1 MTQAA
6 SSPRVVILTASYGA
20 GHNRVAEALAREF
33 RRAGAWPLVV
43 DHFQV
48 LVHPRFDA
56 VTQALYGVV
65 LRRAQALWR
74 LAYWWGDQLRG
85 DSPLLLG
92 ANRLGATRLARLLD
106 TVAADHVVSVHPTPA
121 AALSFLARRG
131 RRIPS
136 HTAVLTDFVAHGQ
149 WLSSHVDR
157 YCAPADSVAEGLVR
171 RGAPAQRVAVTGI
184 PVDNEFAQPRDR
196 PAVRRAM
203 GWSAREPLVLVMAGS
218 AGGLGRLEEAAQVV
232 AALKPRCQGVAV
244 AGRDETLRRRLA
256 ARTKGV
262 GERLRVVGYADN
274 VRDLMTA
281 ADAIVTK
288 AGAVTLA
295 EALAAELPVVCFGS
309 LAGHEVRNERFVVG
323 AGAALAARSS
333 DGLAGVLA
341 SLLGDTRL
349 LHTVRDRIREL
360 RRPEAARHVVRLVL
374 GAGRLVRERAS

>member
-1 MTQAA
+1 MTHGSA
-6 SSPRVVILTASYGA
+6 PRVVILTASYGE

-33 RRAGAWPLVV
+33 CRAGASPLVV
-43 DHFQV
+43 EHFRA
-48 LVHPRFDA
+48 LVHPWFDTL
-56 VTQALYGVV
+56 TQGLYRAV
-65 LRRAQALWR
+65 LRRAPALWR

-92 ANRLGATRLARLLD
+92 ANRLGAARLAHLLD

-157 YCAPADSVAEGLVR
+157 YCAPAEAVAEGLVR
-171 RGAPAQRVAVTGI
+171 RGAPAKRVAVTGI
-184 PVDNEFAQPRDR
+184 PIDSEFAQPRDR
-196 PAVRRAM
+196 PAVRRAL

-218 AGGLGRLEEAAQVV
+218 AGSLGRLEEATQVI
-232 AALKPRCQGVAV
+232 AALEPRCQGLAV
-244 AGRDETLRRRLA
+244 AGRDEALRRRLA
-256 ARTKGV
+256 TRTKAA

-274 VRDLMTA
+274 VRDLMAA

-295 EALAAELPVVCFGS
+295 EALAAELPVICFGS
-309 LAGHEVRNERFVVG
+309 LAGHEARNERFVVG
-323 AGAALAARSS
+323 AGAALAAPSS
-333 DGLAGVLA
+333 GDLAGVLA
-341 SLLGDTRL
+341 SFLGDARL
-349 LHTVRDRIREL
+349 LHTMRDRIREL

>member
-1 MTQAA
+1 MTHGSA
-6 SSPRVVILTASYGA
+6 PRVVILTASYGE

-33 RRAGAWPLVV
+33 CRAGASPLVV
-43 DHFQV
+43 EHFRA
-48 LVHPRFDA
+48 LVHPWFDTL
-56 VTQALYGVV
+56 TQGLYRAV
-65 LRRAQALWR
+65 LRRAPALWR

-92 ANRLGATRLARLLD
+92 ANRLGAARLAHLLD

-157 YCAPADSVAEGLVR
+157 YCAPAEAVAEGLVR
-171 RGAPAQRVAVTGI
+171 RGAPAKRVAVTGI
-184 PVDNEFAQPRDR
+184 PIDSEFAQSRDR
-196 PAVRRAM
+196 PAVRRAL

-218 AGGLGRLEEAAQVV
+218 AGSLGRLEEATQVI
-232 AALKPRCQGVAV
+232 AALEPRCQGLAV
-244 AGRDETLRRRLA
+244 AGRDEALRRRLA
-256 ARTKGV
+256 TRTKAA

-274 VRDLMTA
+274 VRDLMAA

-295 EALAAELPVVCFGS
+295 EALAAELPVICFGS
-309 LAGHEVRNERFVVG
+309 LAGHEARNERFVVG
-323 AGAALAARSS
+323 AGAALAAPSS
-333 DGLAGVLA
+333 GDLAGVLA
-341 SLLGDTRL
+341 SFLGDARL
-349 LHTVRDRIREL
+349 LHTMRDRIREL

>member
-1 MTQAA
+1 MTHGSA
-6 SSPRVVILTASYGA
+6 PRVVILTASYGE

-33 RRAGAWPLVV
+33 CRAGASPLVV
-43 DHFQV
+43 EHFRA
-48 LVHPRFDA
+48 LVHPWFDTL
-56 VTQALYGVV
+56 TQGLYRAV
-65 LRRAQALWR
+65 LRRAPALWR

-92 ANRLGATRLARLLD
+92 ANRLGAARLAHLLD

-157 YCAPADSVAEGLVR
+157 YCAPAEAVAEGLVR
-171 RGAPAQRVAVTGI
+171 RGAPAKRVAVTGI
-184 PVDNEFAQPRDR
+184 PIDSEFAQSRDR
-196 PAVRRAM
+196 PAVRRAL

-218 AGGLGRLEEAAQVV
+218 AGSLGRLEEATQVI
-232 AALKPRCQGVAV
+232 AALEPRCQGLAV
-244 AGRDETLRRRLA
+244 AGRDEALRRRLA
-256 ARTKGV
+256 TRTKAA

-274 VRDLMTA
+274 VRDLMAA

-295 EALAAELPVVCFGS
+295 EALAAELPVICFGS
-309 LAGHEVRNERFVVG
+309 LAGHEARNERFVVG
-323 AGAALAARSS
+323 AGAALAAPSS
-333 DGLAGVLA
+333 GDLAGVLA
-341 SLLGDTRL
+341 SFLGDARL
-349 LHTVRDRIREL
+349 LHTMRDRIREL
-360 RRPEAARHVVRLVL
+360 RRPAAARHVVRLVL